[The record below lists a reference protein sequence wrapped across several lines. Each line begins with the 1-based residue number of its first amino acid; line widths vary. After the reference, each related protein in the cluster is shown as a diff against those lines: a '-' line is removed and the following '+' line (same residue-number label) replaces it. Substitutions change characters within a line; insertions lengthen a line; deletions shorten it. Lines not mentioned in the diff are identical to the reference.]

1 MDLRILRYFLAVAD
15 EGNIT
20 RAAKRLHVSQP
31 ALSMQL
37 AALEEELGHRLLARS
52 ARGIALTEKGLSLKR
67 RAADLVDLAERVEAE
82 VKADDADEISGTVS
96 IGAGE
101 TPAFRFVAEAA
112 AELRR
117 GNPNLH
123 FSISSGNGEDV
134 LAHLQDGTF
143 DLGVLVGPGR
153 YGGFDYLTLPYTHR
167 WGLAVARNSIL
178 AAKKSISARDVKAT
192 PLICS
197 RQAMVREFISGW
209 LGRPFDKLHV
219 VATYNLLYNAAMF
232 VESGMGAAIC
242 LDGVIPHEFADRVVF
257 RPFAPALTSD
267 VYLAWRRNA
276 ALPPAAQALLVAI
289 RAGAHGRS
297 HRAPPVGR
305 SGKGEII

>member
-37 AALEEELGHRLLARS
+37 AALEEELGHRLIARS

-101 TPAFRFVAEAA
+101 TPAFRFVARAA
-112 AELRR
+112 AQLARDNPRLR
-117 GNPNLH
+117 

-134 LAHLQDGTF
+134 LMHLREGVH
-143 DLGVLVGPGR
+143 DLALLVGPGR
-153 YGGFDYLTLPYTHR
+153 YEGFDYLTLPYMHR
-167 WGLAVARNSIL
+167 WGLLVSSDSPL
-178 AAKKSISARDVKAT
+178 TAKKHIVPSDTKGI
-192 PLICS
+192 PLISS
-197 RQAMVREFISGW
+197 RQGMVREFIAGW
-209 LGRPFDKLHV
+209 LGFPYSRLNV
-219 VATYNLLYNAAMF
+219 VATYNLFYNAAMF
-232 VESGMGAAIC
+232 VEAGIGAAIC
-242 LDGVIPHEFADRVVF
+242 IDGVVPHEFASRVAF
-257 RPFAPALTSD
+257 RPFSPALTSD
-267 VYLAWRRNA
+267 VYLAWRKNA
-276 ALPPAAQALLVAI
+276 ALSPAAAALVETV
-289 RAGAHGRS
+289 RAEGTRQTLG
-297 HRAPPVGR
+297 
-305 SGKGEII
+305 